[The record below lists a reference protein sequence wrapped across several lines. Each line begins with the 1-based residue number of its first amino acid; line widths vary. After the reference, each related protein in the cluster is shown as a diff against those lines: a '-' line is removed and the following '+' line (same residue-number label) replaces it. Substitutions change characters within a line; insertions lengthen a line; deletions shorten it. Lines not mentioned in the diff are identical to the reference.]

1 MYNAALESE
10 DELASAGTVNDGQW
24 HDVALVLDGAAG
36 TITAYLDGRLMGS
49 MSGTL
54 QYIAG
59 SNDQIGMGFTE
70 GWQAAVEGWNGFV
83 GEIDDVRV
91 WSLART
97 ADEIFPGHE
106 HRAGRRDEWPGS
118 RLSAR

>member
-1 MYNAALESE
+1 M
-10 DELASAGTVNDGQW
+10 AGSWGPC
-24 HDVALVLDGAAG
+24 
-36 TITAYLDGRLMGS
+36 RGS
-49 MSGTL
+49 P

-97 ADEIFPGHE
+97 ADEIFQDMSTEPG
-106 HRAGRRDEWPGS
+106 AGTNWPGS